1 MGYKAFSK
9 GMICQGKQY
18 AENAVFEES
27 GADSCCKKGVMHYCE
42 TPFDCL
48 DYYPIVDSNAD
59 FTEFAEVE
67 PLDKVLVQD
76 NKRATKK
83 LKIGAK
89 LSFKDFIKAGISVLI
104 ESTKDIPNG
113 ENSSG
118 YGAQIGSSGDRAQIG
133 SSGNW
138 AKIGSSGNWA
148 QIGSSGEEAQIGS
161 SGDVAKIGSSGNLAQ
176 IGSSGNFAQIGSS
189 GNFAQIGSSGNFAQI
204 GSSGYGAQIG
214 SSGNFAQIGSSGY
227 KAKIGSSGDEAQ
239 IGSSGYKAQ
248 IGSSGNWAQIGSS
261 GDEAQIGSSGN
272 YAVVSAIGY
281 KSAIKAK
288 IGSWIVLAEY
298 DKELKPVCVRAAQ
311 IDGEKL
317 KPDTFYTLENGE
329 FTEIEMED

>member
-9 GMICQGKQY
+9 GMICQKKQY
-18 AENAVFEES
+18 AENAVFEEN
-27 GADSCCKKGVMHYCE
+27 GADSCCEKGVMHYCE

-48 DYYPIVDSNAD
+48 DYYPIVDGNGD

-67 PLDKVLVQD
+67 PLDKVLVQG

-89 LSFKDFIKAGISVLI
+89 LSFKNFIKAGISVLI

-113 ENSSG
+113 EGSSGDRAQIGSSG
-118 YGAQIGSSGDRAQIG
+118 YGAKIGSSGYGAKIGSSGDRAQIGSSGNWAKIGSSGDRAKIGSSGERAQIGSSGDVAQIGSSGDRAQIG

-138 AKIGSSGNWA
+138 AKIGSSG
-148 QIGSSGEEAQIGS
+148 
-161 SGDVAKIGSSGNLAQ
+161 DR
-176 IGSSGNFAQIGSS
+176 
-189 GNFAQIGSSGNFAQI
+189 AQI

-214 SSGNFAQIGSSGY
+214 SSGDRAQIGSSGY
-227 KAKIGSSGDEAQ
+227 G
-239 IGSSGYKAQ
+239 
-248 IGSSGNWAQIGSS
+248 
-261 GDEAQIGSSGN
+261 
-272 YAVVSAIGY
+272 AVISAIGR
-281 KSAIKAK
+281 SSMVKAK

-298 DKELKPVCVRAAQ
+298 DKGLRPVCVRAAQ

-317 KPDTFYTLENGE
+317 NPDTFYTLKNGE

>member
-18 AENAVFEES
+18 AENAVFEEN

-89 LSFKDFIKAGISVLI
+89 LSFKDFIKAGISVLV
-104 ESTKDIPNG
+104 ESTKDIPNE

-118 YGAQIGSSGDRAQIG
+118 DG
-133 SSGNW
+133 
-138 AKIGSSGNWA
+138 AKIGSSGNW
-148 QIGSSGEEAQIGS
+148 
-161 SGDVAKIGSSGNLAQ
+161 
-176 IGSSGNFAQIGSS
+176 
-189 GNFAQIGSSGNFAQI
+189 
-204 GSSGYGAQIG
+204 
-214 SSGNFAQIGSSGY
+214 
-227 KAKIGSSGDEAQ
+227 
-239 IGSSGYKAQ
+239 AQ

-261 GDEAQIGSSGN
+261 GDGAQIGSSGDRAKIGSSGDEAKIGSSGNWAQIGSSGN
-272 YAVVSAIGY
+272 WAQIGSSGDGAVVSAIGY
-281 KSAIKAK
+281 NSAIKAK
-288 IGSWIVLAEY
+288 TGSWIVLAEY
-298 DKELKPVCVRAAQ
+298 DEDSKPVCVRAAQ

-317 KPDTFYTLENGE
+317 KPDTFYTLKNGE
-329 FTEIEMED
+329 FTETEMEG

>member
-18 AENAVFEES
+18 AENTVFEES

-89 LSFKDFIKAGISVLI
+89 LSFKDFIKAGISVLV
-104 ESTKDIPNG
+104 ESTKNIPNE

-118 YGAQIGSSGDRAQIG
+118 DWAKIGSSGDWAQLG
-133 SSGNW
+133 SSGDW
-138 AKIGSSGNWA
+138 AKIGSSGNRAQLGSSGDWA
-148 QIGSSGEEAQIGS
+148 QLGSSGDWAQLGSSGYGAKIGSSGGWAKIGSSGNRAKIGSSGNRAQIGS
-161 SGDVAKIGSSGNLAQ
+161 SGDCAQ
-176 IGSSGNFAQIGSS
+176 IGSSGDC
-189 GNFAQIGSSGNFAQI
+189 AQI
-204 GSSGYGAQIG
+204 GSSGYGA
-214 SSGNFAQIGSSGY
+214 
-227 KAKIGSSGDEAQ
+227 KIGSSGDC
-239 IGSSGYKAQ
+239 
-248 IGSSGNWAQIGSS
+248 AQIGSS
-261 GDEAQIGSSGN
+261 GD
-272 YAVVSAIGY
+272 YAVVSAIGHN
-281 KSAIKAK
+281 SMIKAK

-298 DKELKPVCVRAAQ
+298 DEDSKPVCVRAAQ
-311 IDGEKL
+311 IDGKKL
-317 KPDTFYTLENGE
+317 KPDTFYTLKNGE
-329 FTEIEMED
+329 FTETEMED

>member
-18 AENAVFEES
+18 AENAVFEEN

-89 LSFKDFIKAGISVLI
+89 LSFKDFIKAGISVLV
-104 ESTKDIPNG
+104 ESTKDIPNE

-118 YGAQIGSSGDRAQIG
+118 DG
-133 SSGNW
+133 
-138 AKIGSSGNWA
+138 AKIGSSGNW
-148 QIGSSGEEAQIGS
+148 
-161 SGDVAKIGSSGNLAQ
+161 
-176 IGSSGNFAQIGSS
+176 
-189 GNFAQIGSSGNFAQI
+189 
-204 GSSGYGAQIG
+204 
-214 SSGNFAQIGSSGY
+214 
-227 KAKIGSSGDEAQ
+227 
-239 IGSSGYKAQ
+239 AQ

-261 GDEAQIGSSGN
+261 GDG
-272 YAVVSAIGY
+272 AVVSAIGY
-281 KSAIKAK
+281 NSAIKAK
-288 IGSWIVLAEY
+288 TGSWIVLAEY
-298 DKELKPVCVRAAQ
+298 DEDSKPVCVRAAQ

-317 KPDTFYTLENGE
+317 KPDTFYTLKNGE
-329 FTEIEMED
+329 FTETEMEG

>member
-18 AENAVFEES
+18 AENTVFEES

-48 DYYPIVDSNAD
+48 DYYPLVDDNGD

-89 LSFKDFIKAGISVLI
+89 LSFNDFIKAGISVLV
-104 ESTKDIPNG
+104 ESTKDIPNE

-118 YGAQIGSSGDRAQIG
+118 DG
-133 SSGNW
+133 
-138 AKIGSSGNWA
+138 
-148 QIGSSGEEAQIGS
+148 AQIGS
-161 SGDVAKIGSSGNLAQ
+161 SGDVAKIGSSGD
-176 IGSSGNFAQIGSS
+176 
-189 GNFAQIGSSGNFAQI
+189 
-204 GSSGYGAQIG
+204 GAQIG
-214 SSGNFAQIGSSGY
+214 SSG
-227 KAKIGSSGDEAQ
+227 DV
-239 IGSSGYKAQ
+239 
-248 IGSSGNWAQIGSS
+248 AQIGSS
-261 GDEAQIGSSGN
+261 GDGAQIGSSGDGAQIGSSGDV
-272 YAVVSAIGY
+272 AVVSAIGY
-281 KSAIKAK
+281 NSAIKAK
-288 IGSWIVLAEY
+288 TGSWIVLAEY
-298 DKELKPVCVRAAQ
+298 DEDSKPVCVRAAQ

-317 KPDTFYTLENGE
+317 KPDTFYTLKNGE
-329 FTEIEMED
+329 FTETEMEG

>member
-27 GADSCCKKGVMHYCE
+27 GADSCCQKGVMHYCE

-67 PLDKVLVQD
+67 PLDKVLAQD

-89 LSFKDFIKAGISVLI
+89 LSFNEFIKAGISVLI
-104 ESTKDIPNG
+104 ESTKDIQNG

-138 AKIGSSGNWA
+138 A
-148 QIGSSGEEAQIGS
+148 
-161 SGDVAKIGSSGNLAQ
+161 
-176 IGSSGNFAQIGSS
+176 
-189 GNFAQIGSSGNFAQI
+189 
-204 GSSGYGAQIG
+204 
-214 SSGNFAQIGSSGY
+214 QIGSSGY
-227 KAKIGSSGDEAQ
+227 K
-239 IGSSGYKAQ
+239 
-248 IGSSGNWAQIGSS
+248 
-261 GDEAQIGSSGN
+261 AQIGSSGN

-298 DKELKPVCVRAAQ
+298 DKDLKPVCVRAAQ

>member
-48 DYYPIVDSNAD
+48 DYYPIVDSNGD
-59 FTEFAEVE
+59 FAEFAEVE

-89 LSFKDFIKAGISVLI
+89 LSFKDFIKAGINVLI
-104 ESTKDIPNG
+104 ESTKDNIPNG

-118 YGAQIGSSGDRAQIG
+118 NRAQIGSSGDWAQIG
-133 SSGNW
+133 SSGNR
-138 AKIGSSGNWA
+138 
-148 QIGSSGEEAQIGS
+148 
-161 SGDVAKIGSSGNLAQ
+161 
-176 IGSSGNFAQIGSS
+176 
-189 GNFAQIGSSGNFAQI
+189 
-204 GSSGYGAQIG
+204 
-214 SSGNFAQIGSSGY
+214 
-227 KAKIGSSGDEAQ
+227 AKIGSSGDMAK
-239 IGSSGYKAQ
+239 IGS
-248 IGSSGNWAQIGSS
+248 IGDG
-261 GDEAQIGSSGN
+261 
-272 YAVVSAIGY
+272 AVIAAIGFN
-281 KSAIKAK
+281 SMIKAK

-298 DKELKPVCVRAAQ
+298 VEGLKPVCVRAAQ

-317 KPDTFYTLENGE
+317 KPDTFYTLKNGE
-329 FTEIEMED
+329 FIETEMED

>member
-18 AENAVFEES
+18 TENAVFEES

-48 DYYPIVDSNAD
+48 DYYPLVDDNED

-89 LSFKDFIKAGISVLI
+89 LSFKDFIKAGISVLV
-104 ESTKDIPNG
+104 ESTKDIPNW

-118 YGAQIGSSGDRAQIG
+118 NGAKIGSSGNGAQIGSSGD
-133 SSGNW
+133 W

-148 QIGSSGEEAQIGS
+148 QIGSSGNG
-161 SGDVAKIGSSGNLAQ
+161 
-176 IGSSGNFAQIGSS
+176 
-189 GNFAQIGSSGNFAQI
+189 
-204 GSSGYGAQIG
+204 
-214 SSGNFAQIGSSGY
+214 
-227 KAKIGSSGDEAQ
+227 
-239 IGSSGYKAQ
+239 
-248 IGSSGNWAQIGSS
+248 
-261 GDEAQIGSSGN
+261 
-272 YAVVSAIGY
+272 AVVSAIGFNS
-281 KSAIKAK
+281 KIKAK
-288 IGSWIVLAEY
+288 IGSWIVLVEY
-298 DKELKPVCVRAAQ
+298 DEDSKPVCVRAAQ
-311 IDGEKL
+311 IDGDKL
-317 KPDTFYTLENGE
+317 KPDTFYSLKNGE
-329 FTEIEMED
+329 FVEGEMED